1 MKTLL
6 GSVQSHA
13 SDAEIN
19 QVITALKGK
28 TIHQLIA
35 EGQGRLGSSAP
46 SAGKAA
52 DKNVK
57 KEEPKKEAKK

>member
-52 DKNVK
+52 DKNAK
-57 KEEPKKEAKK
+57 KEEPKKEVKK